1 MGVAEIKSA
10 VVAKLAGLTT
20 PGQVAAHMGVVLG
33 MEATGTPEFVT
44 VVTRNGVEESDR
56 TIGGKGTRTHHI
68 QIELHYPWDVTDG
81 AACEAAFDAQM
92 EAISDAF
99 RGDNTLGGT
108 AMRCENLQWL
118 DDANGFRELRSG
130 VLVRYRLGVLSALET
145 VSY

>member
-1 MGVAEIKSA
+1 MGVAGIKAA

-20 PGQVAAHMGVVLG
+20 PGQVAAHMGAVLA

-44 VVTRNGVEESDR
+44 VVTRNGVEETDR

-81 AACEAAFDAQM
+81 AACEADFDARI

-108 AMRCENLQWL
+108 ADRCENLQWL
-118 DDANGFRELRSG
+118 DDGDGFRELRSG
-130 VLVRYRLGVLSALET
+130 VLVRYRKGVLRAMET
-145 VSY
+145 VTY